1 MANPH
6 ESGRGEHGRP
16 APAVSGAENPVIDEF
31 RRWGYLEAS
40 LDPLGLAL
48 PRRHPELPTEGEEAA
63 RARGWYCG
71 PIGVE
76 FMHIADPARRH
87 WVQGRMEQPIPPIDA
102 PAVLERLV
110 RADLFEEVLHGRY
123 PGSKRFSLE
132 GVTGV
137 IPLLDEVL
145 ETAGGNG
152 LEETLIGMSHRGRLN
167 VMAQIV
173 GRPAL
178 DVYAGFEDADPKS
191 VLGSG
196 DVKYHMGATGAYR
209 MKDGRTL
216 RVKLVSNPS
225 HLEAVYPV
233 ALGRTRARQVR
244 EGENARRRILSIV
257 LHGDAAFAGQGI
269 TAEALNLAELP
280 GYSVGGTIHV
290 VVNNQ
295 LGFTTPDR
303 EEHSSAFGTDVA
315 HRLPVPIFHVN
326 GEDLPALVH
335 VARLATE
342 FRYAFD
348 SDVIVDVIGYRR
360 HGHSEVDDPTITQP
374 RMYKAIASH
383 PPLWKVFAARAGID
397 AGDLPARIRAEYGQA
412 QEDAKQLGARV
423 ALAQLPGYWSEYV
436 GGCHNASYELDT
448 GVPLEDLRAM
458 AADLTT
464 WPADFAIHPKVGKL
478 LEQRAEMVAGSRR
491 LDYGMAEA
499 LAFGSLLR
507 QGVPIRLSGQDSER
521 GTFSQRHAVLID
533 VETEQKYTPLAR
545 VGAGLARCEIHN
557 SPLSEAAVLAFE
569 YGFSRDYPEALVLW
583 EAQFGDFANSA
594 QVVIDQ
600 FLSAG
605 EDKWS
610 LLSGLVL
617 LLPHGY
623 EGQGPEHSSARIERF
638 MQLAG
643 EDNLQVCQPSTAAQY
658 FHLLRRQALRRWRK
672 PLVVFTPK
680 SMLRHPG
687 SSSGIE
693 ELTAGRFQT
702 VRLDD
707 EALPDARRIL
717 IGTGKIVNELR
728 AERKRRGDTRTAI
741 MGLEQL
747 YPFPLTPLTQ
757 AIKAYAGAR
766 ELVWVQEEP
775 KNMGAHFYVMPR
787 LRTIFGSGVTS
798 VKRRASASPATGS
811 GKAHQMEQQALL
823 ALAFASWAGGEPE
836 PPAG

>member
-6 ESGRGEHGRP
+6 ESGRGEHVRP
-16 APAVSGAENPVIDEF
+16 DPAASGAENPVMDAF
-31 RRWGYLEAS
+31 RRWGYFQAA

-48 PRRHPELPTEGEEAA
+48 PRLHPDLPTQGEAA
-63 RARGWYCG
+63 TRARAWYCG

-76 FMHIADPARRH
+76 FMHIPDPARRR
-87 WVQGRMEQPIPPIDA
+87 WVQERMEQPIPPIDA
-102 PAVLERLV
+102 EAVLERLV

-132 GVTGV
+132 GVTGL

-145 ETAGGNG
+145 ETAAANG
-152 LEETLIGMSHRGRLN
+152 LQETLIGMSHRGRLN
-167 VMAQIV
+167 VMVQIV
-173 GRPAL
+173 GRSAL
-178 DVYAGFEDADPKS
+178 DVYAGFEDPDPKS

-196 DVKYHMGATGAYR
+196 DVKYHMGATGTYR
-209 MKDGRTL
+209 TKDGRSL

-244 EGENARRRILSIV
+244 EGEGARRRIMPIV

-269 TAEALNLAELP
+269 TAEALNLADLP
-280 GYSVGGTIHV
+280 AYSVGGTIHV

-303 EEHSSAFGTDVA
+303 EEHSSPFSTDIA
-315 HRLPVPIFHVN
+315 LRLPIPIFHVN
-326 GEDLPALVH
+326 GENLPAIAH
-335 VARLATE
+335 VARLAAE

-348 SDVIVDVIGYRR
+348 SDVIVDMVGYRR

-383 PPLWKVFAARAGID
+383 PPLWKVFATHAGLD
-397 AGDLPARIRAEYGQA
+397 AGELPARVRAEFGQA
-412 QEDAKQLGARV
+412 QEDAKHLAARV
-423 ALAQLPGYWSEYV
+423 TLAQLPGYWSGYV
-436 GGCHNASYELDT
+436 GGCHDASYEVDT
-448 GVPLEDLRAM
+448 GVPLEELRAI
-458 AADLTT
+458 AEGLTT
-464 WPADFAIHPKVGKL
+464 WPADFAVHPKVGKL
-478 LEQRAEMVAGSRR
+478 LEQRAEMAAGTRR

-507 QGVPIRLSGQDSER
+507 EGTPIRLSGQDSER
-521 GTFSQRHAVLID
+521 GTFSQRHAVLVD
-533 VETEQKYTPLAR
+533 AETERKYIPLAR
-545 VGAGLARCEIHN
+545 VGAGLARCEIYN

-623 EGQGPEHSSARIERF
+623 EGQGPEHSSARVERF

-658 FHLLRRQALRRWRK
+658 FHLLRRQALRKWRK

-687 SSSGIE
+687 SSSPIGDLAE
-693 ELTAGRFQT
+693 GRFQT
-702 VRLDD
+702 VRPDD
-707 EALPDARRIL
+707 EARPGARRIL
-717 IGTGKIVNELR
+717 IGTGKIVNELQ
-728 AERKRRGDTRTAI
+728 ADRKRRGDTTTAI
-741 MGLEQL
+741 LGLEQL
-747 YPFPLTPLTQ
+747 YPFPTTPLTA
-757 AIKAYAGAR
+757 AIRRYPGAR

-823 ALAFASWAGGEPE
+823 ALAFASWAGGEPSV
-836 PPAG
+836 